1 MARDTQ
7 VTTAINCT
15 AHGVRRTVHGA
26 RRTAWDWVST
36 QLGVVAHGDGERE
49 RRTVTAHGLRELY
62 TSHVIGDEMMLLWN
76 NGFGLLS
83 HEVGAGVDPT
93 VARLAL
99 VGRFARFI
107 IEELLKVDSHPT
119 VTRFFTFRGILDR
132 MLTMLFIGMPAAV
145 LRVMSTHRAPAREDI
160 AVPTA

>member
-1 MARDTQ
+1 M
-7 VTTAINCT
+7 IP
-15 AHGVRRTVHGA
+15 
-26 RRTAWDWVST
+26 TAWDWVST
-36 QLGVVAHGDGERE
+36 QLRVVAHGDGERE

-93 VARLAL
+93 DERLAL
-99 VGRFARFI
+99 VERFARFI